1 MADIN
6 DTEYA
11 DRLTQEKIGARVK
24 KRDKASEQVLCV
36 PARMIDKYD
45 NDDKGFE
52 ALVNSE
58 STFMFRGSPDG
69 ELEGAETNKRW
80 KQVIPYFVLVKN
92 GMILTYK
99 KNKSSS
105 ETRLHD
111 KYSVGIGGHVNER
124 DGKGMGAVRTAAIRE
139 CKEEIGV
146 IPKLSSNKDDYVVI
160 DIKGGA
166 ADYHIGYCQIITE
179 WQPEGIK
186 LSEEVDKI
194 SWKTIPE
201 LEELDLEEWSLFVL
215 ELLKKD
221 FIFESEVKNEET

>member
-24 KRDKASEQVLCV
+24 KRDKASEKVLCV
-36 PARMIDKYD
+36 PTRMIDKYD
-45 NDDKGFE
+45 DFE
-52 ALVNSE
+52 LLVNYE

-80 KQVIPYFVLVKN
+80 KQVIPYFALVEN

-105 ETRLHD
+105 ETRLRD
-111 KYSVGIGGHVNER
+111 KYSIGIGGHVN
-124 DGKGMGAVRTAAIRE
+124 DGDGTGMSAVRTAAIRE
-139 CKEEIGV
+139 FKEEIGV
-146 IPKLSSNKDDYVVI
+146 TPKLSSNKDDYVVI

-221 FIFESEVKNEET
+221 FIFESEVR

>member
-1 MADIN
+1 
-6 DTEYA
+6 
-11 DRLTQEKIGARVK
+11 
-24 KRDKASEQVLCV
+24 
-36 PARMIDKYD
+36 
-45 NDDKGFE
+45 
-52 ALVNSE
+52 
-58 STFMFRGSPDG
+58 MFRGSPDG

-80 KQVIPYFVLVKN
+80 KQVIPYFTLVRN

-105 ETRLHD
+105 EIRLHD
-111 KYSVGIGGHVNER
+111 KYSIGIGGHVNDR
-124 DGKGMGAVRTAAIRE
+124 DGTGMSAVRTAAIRE

-146 IPKLSSNKDDYVVI
+146 IPKLSGNKDDYVVI
-160 DIKGGA
+160 DIKGEA

-194 SWKTIPE
+194 SWKTIAE
-201 LEELDLEEWSLFVL
+201 LEKLDLEEWSLFVL

-221 FIFESEVKNEET
+221 FIFESEVR

>member
-6 DTEYA
+6 DMEYA
-11 DRLTQEKIGARVK
+11 DRLTQEKIDAHVK

-36 PARMIDKYD
+36 PTRMIDKYD
-45 NDDKGFE
+45 DFE
-52 ALVNSE
+52 LLVNCE

-80 KQVIPYFVLVKN
+80 KQVIPYFTLVRN

-105 ETRLHD
+105 EIRLHD
-111 KYSVGIGGHVNER
+111 KYSIGIGGHVNDR
-124 DGKGMGAVRTAAIRE
+124 DGTGMSAVRTAAIRE

-146 IPKLSSNKDDYVVI
+146 IPKLSGNKDDYVVI
-160 DIKGGA
+160 DIKGEA

-194 SWKTIPE
+194 SWKTIAE
-201 LEELDLEEWSLFVL
+201 LEKLDLEEWSLFVL

-221 FIFESEVKNEET
+221 FIFESEVR

>member
-1 MADIN
+1 MPDIN
-6 DTEYA
+6 NMEYAATITQEEDTE
-11 DRLTQEKIGARVK
+11 RK
-24 KRDKASEQVLCV
+24 KKLHKASEQVLCV
-36 PARMIDKYD
+36 PSRMIDKYD
-45 NDDKGFE
+45 DFE
-52 ALVNSE
+52 LLVNYE
-58 STFMFRGSPDG
+58 SKFMMRGSADG
-69 ELEGAETNKRW
+69 EFKGAETNKRW

-111 KYSVGIGGHVNER
+111 KFSIGIGGHVN
-124 DGKGMGAVRTAAIRE
+124 DGDGTGMSAVRTAAIRE

-194 SWKTIPE
+194 SWKTIAE
-201 LEELDLEEWSLFVL
+201 LEKLDLEEWSLFVL

-221 FIFESEVKNEET
+221 FIFESEVR